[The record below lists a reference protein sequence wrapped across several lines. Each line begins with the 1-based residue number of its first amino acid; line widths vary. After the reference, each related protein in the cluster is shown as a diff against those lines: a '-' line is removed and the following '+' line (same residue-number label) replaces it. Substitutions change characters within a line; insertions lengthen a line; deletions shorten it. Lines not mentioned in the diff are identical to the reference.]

1 MDQKENVDHEET
13 KVFLVLLDHQ
23 DLMEALDS
31 SENSEKTETKV
42 PKVHVDLL

>member
-31 SENSEKTETKV
+31 SENSEKTETKD

>member
-23 DLMEALDS
+23 DLMEALEPL
-31 SENSEKTETKV
+31 ENLEQPETKV